1 MSKLGLIFQR
11 EYLSRVKKKSFL
23 LTTLLT
29 PLGLAALM
37 VVPTLLAI
45 NSKGETK
52 QVVVVDESGLVIL
65 RDSTTGQVTR
75 NLRSNEEVN
84 FTPTDQPWSEVLT
97 SYESDYEGA
106 LYIPPVTNL
115 NRGEFDVQYYS
126 NKQLSLGNRS
136 YIERRVADAIRDRKV
151 IEAGLDQSE
160 LDQLKTSVTLQER
173 ETAVSE
179 TGEVQ
184 DVEKANTAGVST
196 AIAYIMAFIIY
207 IIMLVYGGMVMRSV
221 MEEKTNR
228 IVEVI
233 ISSVKPFELMMGKIL
248 GVSAVGLTQLLLW
261 IILIPTLATVA
272 FFIFGI
278 DPEAAQSASSNLP
291 GGMSG
296 AEQAAMEN
304 EMLGMIDTLRQQNW
318 GLIIPL
324 FIVYF
329 LGGYFIYAS
338 LFAAVGSAAGDDI
351 QESQQLTLPIMLPVI
366 IAIVVI
372 GPIIDNPDGPLAF
385 WMSMIPLFS
394 PIIMPARIPFE
405 PPMWEIL
412 LSVAI
417 LIASAVAFVWLAAR
431 IYRVGILLYGK
442 KVTFK
447 ELGKWLFYKG

>member
-11 EYLSRVKKKSFL
+11 EFLTRVKKKSFL

-37 VVPTLLAI
+37 VVPALLAM

-65 RDSTTGQVTR
+65 RDSTGTVTR
-75 NLRSNEEVN
+75 NLRSNDEVN
-84 FTPTDQPWSEVLT
+84 FTPTDQPWSEVLA
-97 SYESDYEGA
+97 SYEDDYEGA
-106 LYIPPVTNL
+106 LYIPPVSNL
-115 NRGEFDVQYYS
+115 DRGDFDVQYYS

-151 IEAGLDQSE
+151 IAAGLEQSQ
-160 LDQLKTSVTLQER
+160 LDRLKTSVTLQER

-179 TGEVQ
+179 TGEVE
-184 DVEKANTAGVST
+184 DREKANTAGVST
-196 AIAYIMAFIIY
+196 GIAYVMAFIIY

-248 GVSAVGLTQLLLW
+248 GVSAVGLLQLLLW

-272 FFIFGI
+272 FLVFGI
-278 DPEAAQSASSNLP
+278 DPEAAQQTSANLP
-291 GGMSG
+291 GGLSP
-296 AEQAAMEN
+296 EQTAAAEN
-304 EMLGMIDTLRQQNW
+304 EFLGMLDTLRQQNW
-318 GLIIPL
+318 GLIIPM
-324 FIVYF
+324 FIIYF

-351 QESQQLTLPIMLPVI
+351 QESQQLTLPIMLPII

-372 GPIIDNPDGPLAF
+372 GPVIDNPDGPLAF

-394 PIIMPARIPFE
+394 PVIMPARIPFE
-405 PPMWEIL
+405 PPMWEIA
-412 LSVAI
+412 LSVGI
-417 LIASAVAFVWLAAR
+417 LIASAIGFVWIAAR

-447 ELGKWLFYKG
+447 ELGKWLFYKN